1 MQNTIQREIIINA
14 SKERIYRAIATP
26 EQVVLWFPETL
37 DGDLAVGQQPIL
49 GFGEYGKN
57 QIYIVQATPHDYFAY
72 RWVPGANNFIGDVR
86 SVPNTLVEFRIY
98 EESSGSCKLVL
109 TETGFAELPSEMMA
123 AAFEQNAGGWDFML
137 GRLVTYLQP

>member
-37 DGDLAVGQQPIL
+37 DGDMAVGQQPIL

-123 AAFEQNAGGWDFML
+123 AAFEQNSGGWDFML

>member
-123 AAFEQNAGGWDFML
+123 AAFEQNSGGWDFML